1 MNIFL
6 TSTNPVI
13 AAKSLDDLRLNK
25 MILETG
31 QLLSQAYR
39 HLFGEH
45 ELLYKNTH
53 LNHPCAIW
61 ARANTDNYYW
71 LLIYFHSLNQE
82 KLARTNKQ
90 HKTFVNL
97 FPILSKKAFN
107 TFWWRVGDIF
117 PNFYCRDKFFTYC
130 ENIKNF
136 DFNCTNKK
144 YLDLPIT
151 LQYQLYL
158 CEKWIFDKKNPTW
171 KGTEMP
177 NFAKTYANEIL
188 RERV

>member
-31 QLLSQAYR
+31 QLLSQAFR

-61 ARANTDNYYW
+61 ARENEDNYYW

-82 KLARTNKQ
+82 KLARTNKE

-97 FPILSKKAFN
+97 FPILSKKAFDIVWDKKSS
-107 TFWWRVGDIF
+107 TFIAD
-117 PNFYCRDKFFTYC
+117 YC

-158 CEKWIFDKKNPTW
+158 CEKWIFDKKIPTW